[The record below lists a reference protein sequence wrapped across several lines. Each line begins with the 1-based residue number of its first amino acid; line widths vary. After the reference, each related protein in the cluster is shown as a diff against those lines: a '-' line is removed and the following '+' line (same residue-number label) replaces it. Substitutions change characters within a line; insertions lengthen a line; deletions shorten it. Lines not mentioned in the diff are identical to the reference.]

1 MQGQSDLSNRCREI
15 LVALVRDFIANGA
28 PVGSKALAAQMP
40 EQLSPATVRS
50 VMVMLE
56 EGGFLMQP
64 HISAGRVPTE
74 KAYRYY
80 VDRVVTGL
88 RLAPDTERYIDQSL
102 CSDGDHLE
110 RLMVRASR
118 TLSEVSRNVGLV
130 LAPAL
135 EEKLLEH
142 IKFINLPDHRVLVVI
157 VSKPDLVENRVIR
170 LDDTFTQ
177 DQLDQAA
184 NFLNSEFHGWSLGTI
199 RLEIFQRMEADKI
212 LCDRMLKNVAT
223 LFMWGALSEDAVSG
237 LIVDGTAKILER
249 PEFEDVQKI
258 KQLVKTLEEKAKLAG
273 ILEACLQTTET
284 GVRILIGRENPE
296 SQMQHC
302 TLVVAPLH
310 YRNRAVGALGVVG
323 PMRMEYDRAM
333 STVEYVADLCSRI
346 LSSNCPR
353 LSRPRVGP
361 PAPWRAA
368 SWITWNLWIR
378 KKT

>member
-1 MQGQSDLSNRCREI
+1 MKGQFDLSNRCREI
-15 LVALVRDFIANGA
+15 LVALVRQFIASGS

-40 EQLSPATVRS
+40 TPVSSATIRS
-50 VMVMLE
+50 VLVGLE
-56 EGGFLMQP
+56 ENGFLMQP
-64 HISAGRVPTE
+64 HVSAGRVPTE

-80 VDRVVTGL
+80 VDRVVAGG
-88 RLAPDTERYIDQSL
+88 RLAPDTEHYIDQSL
-102 CSDGDHLE
+102 RSDGDRLE

-142 IKFINLPDHRVLVVI
+142 IKFINLPDRRVLVVI

-170 LDDTFTQ
+170 LENAFTQ
-177 DQLDQAA
+177 EELDQAA
-184 NFLNSEFHGWSLGTI
+184 SFLNGEFRGWSLGTI

-223 LFMWGALSEDAVSG
+223 LFMWGALSEDAVGG

-284 GVRILIGRENPE
+284 GVRILIGRENSE
-296 SQMQHC
+296 TQMHHC

-323 PMRMEYDRAM
+323 PIRMEYDRAM
-333 STVEYVADLCSRI
+333 STVGYVARICSRL
-346 LSSNCPR
+346 LSSN
-353 LSRPRVGP
+353 
-361 PAPWRAA
+361 
-368 SWITWNLWIR
+368 
-378 KKT
+378 